1 MTTICPE
8 CGSDRI
14 SERHIGRKT
23 GSIVGGAAGALSGA
37 GTGAA
42 IGSVVPVVG
51 TATGA
56 VIGALL
62 GRFALGQ
69 RLELLR
75 VLLWMGC
82 CLTDMYVESVSIHS
96 IDCIDIYCPSLP
108 QPYIHHILISSE
120 PTLLIDLCCR
130 SVSLN

>member
-23 GSIVGGAAGALSGA
+23 GSIVVGAAGALSGA

-62 GRFALGQ
+62 GRFVAGATAGAVTGSAMDG
-69 RLELLR
+69 
-75 VLLWMGC
+75 VLF
-82 CLTDMYVESVSIHS
+82 DRYV
-96 IDCIDIYCPSLP
+96 
-108 QPYIHHILISSE
+108 
-120 PTLLIDLCCR
+120 CR
-130 SVSLN
+130 ECEHTFD

>member
-1 MTTICPE
+1 MTTICPQ
-8 CGSDRI
+8 CCSDRV

-23 GSIVGGAAGALSGA
+23 GGIVGGAAGALSGA

-62 GRFALGQ
+62 GRFVAGQ

-75 VLLWMGC
+75 VQLWMVC
-82 CLTDMYVESVSIHS
+82 CLTGMNVVTASIHLTDY
-96 IDCIDIYCPSLP
+96 IDVYCSFLP
-108 QPYIHHILISSE
+108 QQYTLYASISSV
-120 PTLLIDLCCR
+120 PF
-130 SVSLN
+130 S

>member
-51 TATGA
+51 DCDRGRYWRIAGTVCRWGNGWSCYGFCYGWGA
-56 VIGALL
+56 V
-62 GRFALGQ
+62 
-69 RLELLR
+69 
-75 VLLWMGC
+75 
-82 CLTDMYVESVSIHS
+82 
-96 IDCIDIYCPSLP
+96 
-108 QPYIHHILISSE
+108 
-120 PTLLIDLCCR
+120 
-130 SVSLN
+130 